1 MTAILCQKKIWQQVR
16 PHRITGYLNL
26 IAAVPLLIPL
36 WTMVNFYSLLPK
48 DPLYGWEKTSTWEV
62 RAFDM
67 EAYHPPDVYYFIIDG
82 YGSEKMLKEIYEYD
96 NSAFTSY
103 LESKGFYIA
112 EDSLA
117 NYPQSGLS
125 LASSLNLEYLDEFQG
140 INSFNRYPLREMI
153 RDSNARQAFESIGYT
168 IISLSSGFLLTE
180 IDNSDVYVN
189 TKGHAYTEFESMLL
203 SISSIKYLDDLGIL
217 SVPHFGYK
225 NHRQRILNGFEA
237 LREIPPQ
244 PGPKFVFAHLLA
256 PHPPFVFSPD
266 GEPVEADWD
275 YRLSDGSHFDGTRDQ
290 YINGYR
296 GQIQYINTLL
306 AETIDQ
312 ILESSAT
319 PPVIILQG
327 DHGPGA
333 YLDYESLEN
342 TCIQE
347 RFSILNAYYFPNQDK
362 SIFDSSISPV
372 NSFRILFDSYFNT
385 SLGLIEDRS
394 YYSTWSRPYNF
405 TDVTSLSRQGC
416 ELE

>member
-1 MTAILCQKKIWQQVR
+1 
-16 PHRITGYLNL
+16 
-26 IAAVPLLIPL
+26 
-36 WTMVNFYSLLPK
+36 
-48 DPLYGWEKTSTWEV
+48 
-62 RAFDM
+62 
-67 EAYHPPDVYYFIIDG
+67 
-82 YGSEKMLKEIYEYD
+82 
-96 NSAFTSY
+96 
-103 LESKGFYIA
+103 
-112 EDSLA
+112 
-117 NYPQSGLS
+117 
-125 LASSLNLEYLDEFQG
+125 
-140 INSFNRYPLREMI
+140 
-153 RDSNARQAFESIGYT
+153 
-168 IISLSSGFLLTE
+168 
-180 IDNSDVYVN
+180 
-189 TKGHAYTEFESMLL
+189 
-203 SISSIKYLDDLGIL
+203 
-217 SVPHFGYK
+217 
-225 NHRQRILNGFEA
+225 LNGFEA